1 MFKNRAKNL
10 PKDNP
15 KVLVN
20 SPNRKSTFQNCG
32 LDSPSKKNKF
42 KISSTQNDLAVGTW
56 SRDTNSEYLKS
67 ESDSTST
74 DQFGD

>member
-1 MFKNRAKNL
+1 MFKNIAKIL

-20 SPNRKSTFQNCG
+20 SPKRKSTSQNGG
-32 LDSPSKKNKF
+32 LDSPSKKNKV
-42 KISSTQNDLAVGTW
+42 KISLTDLAVGTW
-56 SRDTNSEYLKS
+56 SPDTNSEYLKS
-67 ESDSTST
+67 ESDSTSK